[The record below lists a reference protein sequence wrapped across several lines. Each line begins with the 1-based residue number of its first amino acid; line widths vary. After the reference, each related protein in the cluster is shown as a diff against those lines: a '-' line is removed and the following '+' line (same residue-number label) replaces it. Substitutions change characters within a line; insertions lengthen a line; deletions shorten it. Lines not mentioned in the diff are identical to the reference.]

1 MMAMR
6 LEETVLYEN
15 GGSIQQTQV
24 PQDYLTNIQ
33 QYYYQ
38 VEWLEHIS
46 KFILIARNKKTER
59 RI

>member
-1 MMAMR
+1 MR